1 MRASRKVE
9 LLQKQ
14 RMVERRSRAA
24 LAAAAERGGAA
35 STEVAAATG
44 GRSTWLWVGAGLLGV
59 GLAAAAIGSAMAG
72 SASTK
77 DKKAS
82 RREQRRAVKSPTRSP
97 PRKKNAPKPAVDGGA
112 MKGYKTTAD
121 GRTTSFFH
129 NDLDETAKSLLK
141 GDYKSHIAPQAVSS
155 AVATT
160 VNKTGVGSEWNDGS
174 TWEDRDISVEVRAR
188 LAALLHPL
196 SVESDGMRARTTA
209 VKAVEGDANVMVA
222 RGKTKRIF
230 NLACTVCWE
239 ASAVAAAGDGAAG
252 DAAAAA
258 VVRGEITL
266 CDINDDPEDVEIA
279 WAQTAGG
286 PRAVVKQAEQLTKKA
301 DSALQA
307 ALLERLGVLRAEIL
321 AR

>member
-1 MRASRKVE
+1 
-9 LLQKQ
+9 
-14 RMVERRSRAA
+14 
-24 LAAAAERGGAA
+24 
-35 STEVAAATG
+35 
-44 GRSTWLWVGAGLLGV
+44 
-59 GLAAAAIGSAMAG
+59 
-72 SASTK
+72 
-77 DKKAS
+77 
-82 RREQRRAVKSPTRSP
+82 
-97 PRKKNAPKPAVDGGA
+97 

-141 GDYKSHIAPQAVSS
+141 GDYKSHIAPQAVSG
-155 AVATT
+155 AAAAT

-196 SVESDGMRARTTA
+196 SVESGGMRARTTA
-209 VKAVEGDANVMVA
+209 VKGVDGDANVMVS

-239 ASAVAAAGDGAAG
+239 ASVVAVPG
-252 DAAAAA
+252 DAAAPGA

-279 WAQTAGG
+279 WVKKAGG
-286 PRAVVKQAEQLTKKA
+286 PRAVVKQAEELTKKV
-301 DSALQA
+301 
-307 ALLERLGVLRAEIL
+307 RCIIL
-321 AR
+321 FTVTKCDANPAHNYLTRSPNNTMSSL